1 MKVIISGKKLEL
13 TDGIKT
19 AIEDKLGK
27 LERYL
32 NPETEVKVTVSAKKA
47 TQKIEVTIIPISG
60 PIIRAEDS
68 EENLY
73 AAIDVV
79 YDKLKKQIRRY
90 KNKLQDKHQSKGES
104 IRFQMDEGIE
114 EYDDES
120 LDIVIER
127 RKKFDM
133 KPMSPEEAVFQMD
146 EGIEEYDDESLD
158 IVIERRKKFD
168 MKPMSPEE
176 AVLQMELIEH
186 GFYMF
191 RNIDSDEISIV
202 YKREDG
208 GYGLIEHE

>member
-1 MKVIISGKKLEL
+1 MKIIISGKKLEL
-13 TDGIKT
+13 TEGIKT

-79 YDKLKKQIRRY
+79 YDKLNKQLRRY
-90 KNKLQDKHQSKGES
+90 KNKLKGKYQSKGQDS
-104 IRFQMDEGIE
+104 IRFQNIEDNGFDENDGE
-114 EYDDES
+114 
-120 LDIVIER
+120 
-127 RKKFDM
+127 F
-133 KPMSPEEAVFQMD
+133 
-146 EGIEEYDDESLD
+146 D

>member
-1 MKVIISGKKLEL
+1 MKIIISGKKLEL
-13 TDGIKT
+13 TEGIKT

-79 YDKLKKQIRRY
+79 YDKLNKQLRRY
-90 KNKLQDKHQSKGES
+90 KNKLKGKYQSKGQDS
-104 IRFQMDEGIE
+104 IRFQNIEDNGFDENDGE
-114 EYDDES
+114 F
-120 LDIVIER
+120 DIVIER
-127 RKKFDM
+127 H
-133 KPMSPEEAVFQMD
+133 
-146 EGIEEYDDESLD
+146 
-158 IVIERRKKFD
+158 KKFD

-176 AVLQMELIEH
+176 AVLQMELVGH
-186 GFYMF
+186 DFYMF
-191 RNIDSDEISIV
+191 RNIDTDEISIV
-202 YKREDG
+202 YRRETG

>member
-1 MKVIISGKKLEL
+1 MKIIISGKKLEL

-19 AIEDKLGK
+19 AIEEKIGR

-32 NPETEVKVTVSAKKA
+32 NPETEVKVTVSAKKS

-90 KNKLQDKHQSKGES
+90 KSKLQDRHQYKEES
-104 IRFQMDEGIE
+104 IRFQTDENYE
-114 EYDDES
+114 E
-120 LDIVIER
+120 
-127 RKKFDM
+127 
-133 KPMSPEEAVFQMD
+133 
-146 EGIEEYDDESLD
+146 DDESLD

-191 RNIDSDEISIV
+191 RNLDSDEISIV
-202 YKREDG
+202 YRREDG

>member
-1 MKVIISGKKLEL
+1 MNIIISGKQMDL
-13 TDGIKT
+13 TDGIKN
-19 AIEDKLGK
+19 AIEEKLGR
-27 LERYL
+27 LDFYL
-32 NPETEVKVTVSAKKA
+32 HPATDVKVTVSAKKA
-47 TQKIEVTIIPISG
+47 RQKVEVTIIPISG
-60 PIIRAEDS
+60 PIIRAEDI

-79 YDKLKKQIRRY
+79 YDKLNKQLRKYKKR
-90 KNKLQDKHQSKGES
+90 LQDRHQSKDES
-104 IRFQMDEGIE
+104 IRFQMDGGIE
-114 EYDDES
+114 EDDEN
-120 LDIVIER
+120 
-127 RKKFDM
+127 
-133 KPMSPEEAVFQMD
+133 
-146 EGIEEYDDESLD
+146 LD

-208 GYGLIEHE
+208 GYGLIESE

>member
-1 MKVIISGKKLEL
+1 MKIIISGKKLEL

-32 NPETEVKVTVSAKKA
+32 NPDTEVKVTVSAKKA

-90 KNKLQDKHQSKGES
+90 KNKLQDKHQSKDES

-127 RKKFDM
+127 HKKFDM
-133 KPMSPEEAVFQMD
+133 KPMSAEEA
-146 EGIEEYDDESLD
+146 I
-158 IVIERRKKFD
+158 
-168 MKPMSPEE
+168 
-176 AVLQMELIEH
+176 LQMELIEH

-191 RNIDSDEISIV
+191 RNIDTDEISVV
-202 YKREDG
+202 YKRDNG
-208 GYGLIEHE
+208 GYGMIEHE

>member
-1 MKVIISGKKLEL
+1 MKIIISGKKLEL
-13 TDGIKT
+13 TEGIKT

-47 TQKIEVTIIPISG
+47 
-60 PIIRAEDS
+60 EDS

-90 KNKLQDKHQSKGES
+90 KNKLQDRHQSKDES
-104 IRFQMDEGIE
+104 IRFQMDGGIE
-114 EYDDES
+114 EDDEN
-120 LDIVIER
+120 
-127 RKKFDM
+127 
-133 KPMSPEEAVFQMD
+133 
-146 EGIEEYDDESLD
+146 LD

>member
-1 MKVIISGKKLEL
+1 MKIIISGKKLEL
-13 TDGIKT
+13 TEGIKT

-79 YDKLKKQIRRY
+79 YDKLNKQLIRY
-90 KNKLQDKHQSKGES
+90 KNKLKGKYQSKGQDS
-104 IRFQMDEGIE
+104 IRLQNIEDNGFDENDGE
-114 EYDDES
+114 F
-120 LDIVIER
+120 DIVIER
-127 RKKFDM
+127 H
-133 KPMSPEEAVFQMD
+133 
-146 EGIEEYDDESLD
+146 
-158 IVIERRKKFD
+158 KKFD

-176 AVLQMELIEH
+176 AVLQMELVGH
-186 GFYMF
+186 DFYMF
-191 RNIDSDEISIV
+191 RNIDTDEISIV
-202 YKREDG
+202 YRRETG

>member
-1 MKVIISGKKLEL
+1 MKIIISGKKLEL
-13 TDGIKT
+13 TEGIKT

-79 YDKLKKQIRRY
+79 YDKLNKQLRRY
-90 KNKLQDKHQSKGES
+90 KNKLKGKYQSKGQDS
-104 IRFQMDEGIE
+104 IRFQNIEDNGFDENDGE
-114 EYDDES
+114 F
-120 LDIVIER
+120 DIVIER
-127 RKKFDM
+127 H
-133 KPMSPEEAVFQMD
+133 
-146 EGIEEYDDESLD
+146 
-158 IVIERRKKFD
+158 KKFD

-176 AVLQMELIEH
+176 AVLQMELVGH
-186 GFYMF
+186 DFYMF
-191 RNIDSDEISIV
+191 RNIDTDEISINPYPPV
-202 YKREDG
+202 SR
-208 GYGLIEHE
+208 L

>member
-1 MKVIISGKKLEL
+1 MMINQCYAQVKGDVLMKIIISGKKLDL

-19 AIEDKLGK
+19 AIEEKIGK

-32 NPETEVKVTVSAKKA
+32 HPETEVKVTVSAKKA

-90 KNKLQDKHQSKGES
+90 KNKLQDKHKSKEES
-104 IRFQMDEGIE
+104 IRFQVDDSYDEE
-114 EYDDES
+114 DD
-120 LDIVIER
+120 
-127 RKKFDM
+127 
-133 KPMSPEEAVFQMD
+133 
-146 EGIEEYDDESLD
+146 SLD

-191 RNIDSDEISIV
+191 RNIDSDDISIV

>member
-1 MKVIISGKKLEL
+1 MKMIISGKKLEL

-32 NPETEVKVTVSAKKA
+32 NPETEVKVTVSAKKS
-47 TQKIEVTIIPISG
+47 TQKIEVTIIPVSG

-68 EENLY
+68 QGNLY

-90 KNKLQDKHQSKGES
+90 KNKLQDKHQSKDQS
-104 IRFQMDEGIE
+104 IRFQIGEEIE
-114 EYDDES
+114 
-120 LDIVIER
+120 
-127 RKKFDM
+127 
-133 KPMSPEEAVFQMD
+133 
-146 EGIEEYDDESLD
+146 DDESLD

-186 GFYMF
+186 EFYMF
-191 RNIDSDEISIV
+191 RNIESDEISIV

>member
-1 MKVIISGKKLEL
+1 MKIIISGKKLEL
-13 TDGIKT
+13 TEGIKT

-79 YDKLKKQIRRY
+79 YDKLK
-90 KNKLQDKHQSKGES
+90 
-104 IRFQMDEGIE
+104 MDGGIE
-114 EYDDES
+114 EDDEN
-120 LDIVIER
+120 
-127 RKKFDM
+127 
-133 KPMSPEEAVFQMD
+133 
-146 EGIEEYDDESLD
+146 LD

>member
-32 NPETEVKVTVSAKKA
+32 NPETEVKVTVSARKA

-133 KPMSPEEAVFQMD
+133 KPMSPEEAV
-146 EGIEEYDDESLD
+146 
-158 IVIERRKKFD
+158 
-168 MKPMSPEE
+168 
-176 AVLQMELIEH
+176 LQMELIEH